1 MEQTAF
7 RLNEYRIIEGPK
19 GFLRWETHFGLGQ
32 QRSGRCVI
40 HGDILII
47 GRFMHEENGFLKREF
62 LERLKNLPPWK
73 KTTYS
78 CMASELY
85 DVSSGRS
92 LDLSWSGYVPRI
104 AGEKRCHEQ
113 TLRDGDQGTF
123 RLDKYAITVMDDMKI
138 SWQAWEG
145 SDSVAGGG
153 CVIKSGILFIGPKE
167 YAKGERDKRKFLT
180 SLREMAPWKRTRTWG
195 HSLALRS
202 CETPSKR
209 RPFNAMALRESEHNH
224 RNPGSSVSAFWNSNW
239 MKSLRLTA
247 GKFKM
252 PFFHITRAAGLRLL
266 KPFVSQRGLKKLG
279 LILLIPSMIVGVLLG
294 LILGWHS
301 MEKKFHHQQLSDKR
315 HH

>member
-7 RLNEYRIIEGPK
+7 QLNEYRIIEGPK

-47 GRFMHEENGFLKREF
+47 GRFMYEGNGFLKREF
-62 LERLKNLPPWK
+62 LEGLKSLPPWK
-73 KTTYS
+73 RTTYS
-78 CMASELY
+78 CMASDLFE
-85 DVSSGRS
+85 VSSGRS
-92 LDLSWSGYVPRI
+92 LDLSRSGYVPRI

-113 TLRDGDQGTF
+113 TLRDGEQGTF
-123 RLDKYAITVMDDMKI
+123 RVDKYAITVTDDMQI

-145 SDSVAGGG
+145 FDSVACGR

-202 CETPSKR
+202 CETQPTR
-209 RPFNAMALRESEHNH
+209 RPFNAMAIRESEQNH

-252 PFFHITRAAGLRLL
+252 PCFRIRRAAGLKML
-266 KPFVSQRGLKKLG
+266 KPFVSQRGLEKVG
-279 LILLIPSMIVGVLLG
+279 LILLIPSMIVGALG

-301 MEKKFHHQQLSDKR
+301 LEEKLHHHHLLEKR